1 MTKTIKLL
9 AVMAGLILT
18 VVAPAL
24 GKVVDLSGTWVFDP
38 AHSSLRFTSEEP
50 QKITVDTSGIKGG
63 RIYSE
68 NSDVQNSG
76 GSSEESPGE
85 RVEKAVL
92 LINQID
98 NELQI
103 TRQITIG
110 GKAQTV
116 IQRFMLD
123 GSQCLNVASDGR
135 GEFVSRSDWKNGS
148 LINTGTQTRTDR
160 GQRTE
165 ISILEE
171 YSISKDRTKL
181 TVKTKSVTPRG
192 VTTQN
197 QVFRKME

>member
-1 MTKTIKLL
+1 MAKTTILL
-9 AVMAGLILT
+9 AVMMGLLLT
-18 VVAPAL
+18 VAAPAL
-24 GKVVDLSGTWVFDP
+24 EKVVDFSGTWVLDP

-50 QKITVDTSGIKGG
+50 RKITVDTSGIKG
-63 RIYSE
+63 RAVYSE
-68 NSDVQNSG
+68 SSDGQKSG
-76 GSSEESPGE
+76 GPSAESTGE

-92 LINQID
+92 LIIQID

-103 TRQITIG
+103 TRRITMDA
-110 GKAQTV
+110 KAQTV
-116 IQRFMLD
+116 IQKFMLD

-135 GEFVSRSDWKNGS
+135 GEFVSRSDWKNRS
-148 LINTGTQTRTDR
+148 LINTGTQTITDR
-160 GQRTE
+160 GQRME
-165 ISILEE
+165 MSILEE

>member
-1 MTKTIKLL
+1 
-9 AVMAGLILT
+9 MAGLILT
-18 VVAPAL
+18 VVAPAP
-24 GKVVDLSGTWVFDP
+24 GKAVNLSGTWVFDP
-38 AHSSLRFTSEEP
+38 AHSSLSFTSEEP
-50 QKITVDTSGIKGG
+50 RKITVDTSGIKGG
-63 RIYSE
+63 GIYPESP
-68 NSDVQNSG
+68 DGQNSG
-76 GSSEESPGE
+76 GSSEASPGG
-85 RVEKAVL
+85 RFEKATL

-103 TRQITIG
+103 TRQMTID

-116 IQRFMLD
+116 VQKFMLD

-135 GEFVSRSDWKNGS
+135 GEFASRSDWKNGS
-148 LINTGTQTRTDR
+148 LINAGTQTITDR

-192 VTTQN
+192 VTTQH

>member
-1 MTKTIKLL
+1 
-9 AVMAGLILT
+9 MAGLILT